1 MNSKRLFAIL
11 SLLLIIILVALL
23 SILFIRDWKKA
34 KPQRDLPEI
43 KRKNSL
49 AVVTEY
55 NSHDFYVSGDS
66 VSGYQYELCQYI
78 AHRSGLEIQI
88 HLENNLDAAIRKL
101 ENNEYDVIAQ
111 NIPITNENKQFLAF
125 TVPITQN
132 KQVLVQRKKNK
143 TDSVLFISNQLD
155 LANETIYVT
164 KNSPSIL
171 RLNHLAEEI
180 AEPIH
185 IKEIAGYTS
194 EQLIY
199 MVNKKEIDYAVVD
212 KGFALKNS
220 QLFPDLDFN
229 TDISF
234 TQLQAW
240 AVRKNAPV
248 LLDSL
253 NVWITAFTSSP
264 PKKG

>member
-1 MNSKRLFAIL
+1 M
-11 SLLLIIILVALL
+11 
-23 SILFIRDWKKA
+23 
-34 KPQRDLPEI
+34 
-43 KRKNSL
+43 
-49 AVVTEY
+49 
-55 NSHDFYVSGDS
+55 
-66 VSGYQYELCQYI
+66 CQYI
-78 AHRSGLEIQI
+78 ARRSGLKVQI
-88 HLENNLDAAIRKL
+88 YLENDLETAIRKL
-101 ENNEYDVIAQ
+101 DNNEYDVIAQ
-111 NIPITNENKQFLAF
+111 NIPITKENKRFLAF

-164 KNSPSIL
+164 NNSPSIL
-171 RLNHLAEEI
+171 RLNHLSEEI

-185 IKEIAGYTS
+185 IKEVEGYTS

-199 MVNKKEIDYAVVD
+199 MVANKEIDYAVVD

-220 QLFPDLDFN
+220 KLFPDLDFN

-253 NVWITAFTSSP
+253 NIWITAFEASP
-264 PKKG
+264 PKKNGTVYSGN